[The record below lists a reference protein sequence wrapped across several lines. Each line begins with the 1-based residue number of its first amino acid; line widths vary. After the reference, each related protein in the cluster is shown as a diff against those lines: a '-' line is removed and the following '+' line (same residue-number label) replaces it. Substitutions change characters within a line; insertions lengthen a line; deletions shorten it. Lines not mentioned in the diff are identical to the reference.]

1 VEVARICPWP
11 CAFRWRSHARAQG
24 HDPKCHVQHSM
35 LTPSL
40 THLTSDRIH
49 TSTTAFPKPVRV
61 PVVVYNNSLSAVK
74 VVESAHILDIAT
86 SVSLYEHTLTYN
98 YNVQFQNGVCV
109 CVVIYANNVQ
119 YNV

>member
-1 VEVARICPWP
+1 
-11 CAFRWRSHARAQG
+11 
-24 HDPKCHVQHSM
+24 M